1 MNRRRNWTGALSRL
15 LRRSDVHNLS
25 PALKSR
31 ITGFLESQFIWIST
45 GCPRDTVEQMVNP
58 LWSDIFQILNVDDR
72 FLGYLLNT
80 VSEQSDLTN
89 LRLTISTASR
99 VLRDPA
105 TQLKIIEASIHRAID
120 LGHGI
125 SLLHGTLFS
134 LPIYFRNEYGDSC
147 PEISSSLLCPLL
159 LLQEQLSNCSLPL
172 PSKVKL
178 IQQNTHLIS
187 RIRLDSIQTYWK
199 LVIYLH
205 QLIRLTL
212 SLYSTDDADKDAFGM
227 LQVYI
232 HNELKPLLNNLFE
245 QRKKFDVSVD
255 CRLQHKFALAYIPTA
270 CQGIFNLDYK
280 HNVQLC

>member
-25 PALKSR
+25 PTLKSR

-45 GCPRDTVEQMVNP
+45 GCPRDTIEQLVSP

-72 FLGYLLNT
+72 YLGYLLST

-89 LRLTISTASR
+89 LRLTISTSSR

-134 LPIYFRNEYGDSC
+134 LPIYFRIGHDDV
-147 PEISSSLLCPLL
+147 IMT
-159 LLQEQLSNCSLPL
+159 
-172 PSKVKL
+172 V
-178 IQQNTHLIS
+178 NTKS
-187 RIRLDSIQTYWK
+187 D
-199 LVIYLH
+199 VI
-205 QLIRLTL
+205 I
-212 SLYSTDDADKDAFGM
+212 D
-227 LQVYI
+227 
-232 HNELKPLLNNLFE
+232 LF
-245 QRKKFDVSVD
+245 
-255 CRLQHKFALAYIPTA
+255 
-270 CQGIFNLDYK
+270 
-280 HNVQLC
+280 